1 MPKKQNGEAMTV
13 TPHTRVRVLRPITRK
28 EGPYAAAGDEGVVE
42 EVFRGRSQS
51 PQDTRKTVPWYAK
64 VRMSDGSLKT
74 FRLTSITTTGEK
86 P

>member
-1 MPKKQNGEAMTV
+1 MTV

-51 PQDTRKTVPWYAK
+51 PQDTHKTVPWHAK

-74 FRLTSITTTGEK
+74 FRLTSITPTGEK